1 MLANQVRVSFEVYPP
16 RDQNSGESLESSIL
30 ELAKLDPTFIS
41 VTFGAGGSSTKNS
54 LAVLKFILQNTQA
67 AALAHLTCVG
77 HSFLETKDL
86 VNQFMDEG
94 ISDFLALRGDPQ
106 PGMPSE
112 PKGELKSSS
121 ELVQLIS
128 QVHRERGNDRSDL
141 NVAVATFPNGHPDSD
156 SIAQDIQAL
165 LAKQNA
171 GADYAI
177 TQLFFFAADYVNFVK
192 LAREAGVTIPILPG
206 IMPVTSM
213 QRLHR
218 VIELTGEKNPEELAK
233 LLSVDSKEQA
243 KDAGIDWAANL
254 VTELVEAGA
263 PGVHLYA
270 FNQHESVTQ
279 VLQRAGI
286 R

>member
-1 MLANQVRVSFEVYPP
+1 LTGEIRVSFEVYPP

-30 ELAKLDPTFIS
+30 ELAKLNPEFIS

-54 LAVLKFILQNTQA
+54 LAVLKFILENTSA
-67 AALAHLTCVG
+67 SALAHLTCVG
-77 HSFLETKDL
+77 HSFLETKAL
-86 VNQFMDEG
+86 VNEFMDEG
-94 ISDFLALRGDPQ
+94 ITDFLALRGDPQ
-106 PGMPSE
+106 VGMPSE

-128 QVHRERGNDRSDL
+128 QVHKERGNSRSDL
-141 NVAVATFPNGHPDSD
+141 KVAVATFPNGHPDSD

-165 LAKQNA
+165 LAKQSA

-177 TQLFFFAADYVNFVK
+177 TQLFFFAKDYVAFVK
-192 LAREAGVTIPILPG
+192 RAREAGVRIPILPG

-213 QRLHR
+213 QRLNR
-218 VIELTGEKNPEELAK
+218 VIELTGEKNPEALAK
-233 LLSVDSKEQA
+233 LLSVGSKEDA
-243 KDAGIDWAANL
+243 KQSGIDWAANL

>member
-1 MLANQVRVSFEVYPP
+1 MTGEIRVSFEVYPP

-30 ELAKLDPTFIS
+30 ELAKLNPEFIS

-54 LAVLKFILQNTQA
+54 LAVLKFILENTSA
-67 AALAHLTCVG
+67 SALAHLTCVG
-77 HSFLETKDL
+77 HSFLETKAL
-86 VNQFMDEG
+86 VNEFMDEG
-94 ISDFLALRGDPQ
+94 ITDFLALRGDPQ
-106 PGMPSE
+106 AGMPSE

-128 QVHRERGNDRSDL
+128 QVHQDRGYSRSDL
-141 NVAVATFPNGHPDSD
+141 KLAVATFPNGHPDSD
-156 SIAQDIQAL
+156 SIGQDIQAL
-165 LAKQNA
+165 LAKQSA

-177 TQLFFFAADYVNFVK
+177 TQLFFFAEDYVAFVK
-192 LAREAGVTIPILPG
+192 LAREAGVSIPILPG

-213 QRLHR
+213 QRLNR
-218 VIELTGEKNPEELAK
+218 VIELTGEKNPEALAK
-233 LLSVDSKEQA
+233 LLSVSSKEDA
-243 KDAGIDWAANL
+243 KQSGIDWAANL

>member
-1 MLANQVRVSFEVYPP
+1 MTNQVQVSFEVYPP
-16 RDQNSGESLESSIL
+16 RGQNSGESLESSII
-30 ELAKLDPTFIS
+30 ELAKMDPTFIS

-54 LAVLKFILQNTQA
+54 LEVLKFILKNTQS

-77 HSFLETKDL
+77 HSFLETKEL

-94 ISDFLALRGDPQ
+94 ISDFLALRGDLQ
-106 PGMPSE
+106 PGIPVE
-112 PKGELKSSS
+112 PKGELRTSS

-128 QVHRERGNDRSDL
+128 QVHNDRGNIRSAL
-141 NVAVATFPNGHPDSD
+141 KVAVATFPNGHPDSD
-156 SIAQDIQAL
+156 SIAQDVQAL

-177 TQLFFFAADYVNFVK
+177 TQLFFFAADYVAFVR

-213 QRLHR
+213 QRLNR
-218 VIELTGEKNPEELAK
+218 VLELTGEKNPEDLAK
-233 LLSVDSKEQA
+233 QLGVTSKEDATQ
-243 KDAGIDWAANL
+243 AGIDWAANL
-254 VTELVEAGA
+254 VSELVDEGA

>member
-94 ISDFLALRGDPQ
+94 ISDFLALRGDPH

-128 QVHRERGNDRSDL
+128 QVHKERGNNRSDL

-165 LAKQNA
+165 LAKQSA

-177 TQLFFFAADYVNFVK
+177 TQLFFFAADYVSFVK

-218 VIELTGEKNPEELAK
+218 VIELTGEKNPEELAS

-243 KDAGIDWAANL
+243 KQAGIDWAANL

>member
-1 MLANQVRVSFEVYPP
+1 MANQVRVSFEVYPP

-30 ELAKLDPTFIS
+30 ELAKMDPTFIS

-54 LAVLKFILQNTQA
+54 LSVLKFILQNTQA

-94 ISDFLALRGDPQ
+94 ITDFLALRGDPQ
-106 PGMPSE
+106 PGMPTE
-112 PKGELKSSS
+112 PKGELKTSS

-128 QVHRERGNDRSDL
+128 QVHKERGNSRTDL
-141 NVAVATFPNGHPDSD
+141 QLAVATFPNGHPDSD
-156 SIAQDIQAL
+156 SMAQDIQAL

-177 TQLFFFAADYVNFVK
+177 TQLFFSASDYVNFVK

-213 QRLHR
+213 QRLNR
-218 VIELTGEKNPEELAK
+218 VIELTGEKNPEALAK
-233 LLSVDSKEQA
+233 MLSVDSKEEA
-243 KDAGIDWAANL
+243 KQAGIDWAANL
-254 VTELVEAGA
+254 VTELVEQGA

-279 VLQRAGI
+279 VLIRAGI

>member
-1 MLANQVRVSFEVYPP
+1 MSNQVRVSFEVYPP
-16 RDQNSGESLESSIL
+16 RDQNSGESLESSII
-30 ELAKLDPTFIS
+30 ELANLNPEFIS

-54 LAVLKFILQNTQA
+54 LEVLKFIRDNTQA
-67 AALAHLTCVG
+67 SALAHLTCVG
-77 HSFLETKDL
+77 HSFLETKGL
-86 VNQFMDEG
+86 VSQFMDEG
-94 ISDFLALRGDPQ
+94 ITDFLALRGDPQ
-106 PGMPSE
+106 EGMPQE

-128 QVHRERGNDRSDL
+128 QVQKERGGARADL
-141 NVAVATFPNGHPDSD
+141 KVAVATFPNGHPDSD
-156 SIAQDIQAL
+156 SIAQDVQAL
-165 LAKQNA
+165 VAKQNS

-177 TQLFFFAADYVNFVK
+177 TQLFFFAADYFSFVQ

-213 QRLHR
+213 QRLNR
-218 VIELTGEKNPEELAK
+218 VIELTGEKNPAGLANQ
-233 LLSVDSKEQA
+233 LDTSSKEDA
-243 KDAGIDWAANL
+243 KQAGIDWAANL
-254 VTELVEAGA
+254 VTELVEADA

>member
-1 MLANQVRVSFEVYPP
+1 LTGEIRVSFEVYPP

-30 ELAKLDPTFIS
+30 ELAKLNPEFIS

-54 LAVLKFILQNTQA
+54 LAVLKFILENTSA
-67 AALAHLTCVG
+67 SALAHLTCVG
-77 HSFLETKDL
+77 HSFLETKAL
-86 VNQFMDEG
+86 VNEFMDEG
-94 ISDFLALRGDPQ
+94 ITDFLALRGDPQ
-106 PGMPSE
+106 VGMPSD

-128 QVHRERGNDRSDL
+128 QVHKERGNSRSDL
-141 NVAVATFPNGHPDSD
+141 KVAVATFPNGHPDSD

-165 LAKQNA
+165 LAKQSA

-177 TQLFFFAADYVNFVK
+177 TQLFFFAKYYVAFVK
-192 LAREAGVTIPILPG
+192 RAREAGVRIPILPG

-213 QRLHR
+213 QRLNR
-218 VIELTGEKNPEELAK
+218 VIELTGEKNPEALAK
-233 LLSVDSKEQA
+233 LLSVGSKEDA
-243 KDAGIDWAANL
+243 KQSGIDWAANL

>member
-1 MLANQVRVSFEVYPP
+1 MTGEIRVSFEVYPP
-16 RDQNSGESLESSIL
+16 RDQNSGESLESSIV
-30 ELAKLDPTFIS
+30 ELAKMDPTFIS

-54 LAVLKFILQNTQA
+54 LDVLKFILQNTRA

-77 HSFLETKDL
+77 HSFLETKAL
-86 VNQFMDEG
+86 VNEFMDEG

-106 PGMPSE
+106 PGMPID

-128 QVHRERGNDRSDL
+128 QVHKDRGNSRSAL

-177 TQLFFFAADYVNFVK
+177 TQLFFFAADYVAFVK
-192 LAREAGVTIPILPG
+192 RAREAGVSIPILPG

-213 QRLHR
+213 QRLNR
-218 VIELTGEKNPEELAK
+218 VIELTGEKNPEALAK
-233 LLSVDSKEQA
+233 LLSVSSKEDA
-243 KDAGIDWAANL
+243 KQSGIDWAANL

-279 VLQRAGI
+279 VLQKSGI

>member
-1 MLANQVRVSFEVYPP
+1 MLTNQVQVSFEVYPP
-16 RDQNSGESLESSIL
+16 RGQNSGESLESSII
-30 ELAKLDPTFIS
+30 ELAKMDPTFIS

-54 LAVLKFILQNTQA
+54 LEVLKFILKNTQS

-77 HSFLETKDL
+77 HSFLETKEL

-94 ISDFLALRGDPQ
+94 ISDFLALRGDLQ
-106 PGMPSE
+106 PGISVE
-112 PKGELKSSS
+112 PKGELRTSS

-128 QVHRERGNDRSDL
+128 QVHNDRGNIRSAL
-141 NVAVATFPNGHPDSD
+141 KVAVATFPNGHPDSD
-156 SIAQDIQAL
+156 SIAQDVQAL

-177 TQLFFFAADYVNFVK
+177 TQLFFFAADYVAFVR

-213 QRLHR
+213 QRLNR
-218 VIELTGEKNPEELAK
+218 VLELTGEKNPEDLAK
-233 LLSVDSKEQA
+233 QLGVTSKEDATQ
-243 KDAGIDWAANL
+243 AGIDWAANL
-254 VTELVEAGA
+254 VSELVDEGA

-279 VLQRAGI
+279 VLQRSGI

>member
-1 MLANQVRVSFEVYPP
+1 M
-16 RDQNSGESLESSIL
+16 
-30 ELAKLDPTFIS
+30 DPTFIS

-54 LAVLKFILQNTQA
+54 LEVLKYILQNTQA

-77 HSFLETKDL
+77 HSFLETKAL

-106 PGMPSE
+106 PGMPVE
-112 PKGELKSSS
+112 PKGELKTSS

-128 QVHRERGNDRSDL
+128 QVHKDRGNSRSAL

-177 TQLFFFAADYVNFVK
+177 TQLFFFASDYVAFVK

-213 QRLHR
+213 QRLNR
-218 VIELTGEKNPEELAK
+218 VIELTGEKYPEALAK
-233 LLSVDSKEQA
+233 QLSVTSKEEA
-243 KDAGIDWAANL
+243 KQAGIDWAANL
-254 VTELVEAGA
+254 VAELVEQGA

-279 VLQRAGI
+279 ALQRAGI

>member
-86 VNQFMDEG
+86 VNKFMDEG

-128 QVHRERGNDRSDL
+128 QVHGERGNVRSDL

-243 KDAGIDWAANL
+243 KQAGIDWAANL
-254 VTELVEAGA
+254 VRELAEAGA

>member
-1 MLANQVRVSFEVYPP
+1 MTGEIRVSFEVYPP

-30 ELAKLDPTFIS
+30 ELAKLNPEFIS

-54 LAVLKFILQNTQA
+54 LAVLKFILENTSA
-67 AALAHLTCVG
+67 SALAHLTCVG
-77 HSFLETKDL
+77 HSFLETKAL
-86 VNQFMDEG
+86 VNEFMDEG
-94 ISDFLALRGDPQ
+94 ITDFLALRGDPQ
-106 PGMPSE
+106 AGMPSE

-128 QVHRERGNDRSDL
+128 QVHQDRGNSRSDL
-141 NVAVATFPNGHPDSD
+141 KVAVATFPNGHPDSD

-165 LAKQNA
+165 LAKQSA

-177 TQLFFFAADYVNFVK
+177 TQLFFYAADYVAFVK
-192 LAREAGVTIPILPG
+192 LAREAGVSIPILPG

-213 QRLHR
+213 QRLNR
-218 VIELTGEKNPEELAK
+218 VIELTGEKNPEALAK
-233 LLSVDSKEQA
+233 LLSVSSKEDA
-243 KDAGIDWAANL
+243 KQSGIDWAANL

>member
-1 MLANQVRVSFEVYPP
+1 MTGEIRVSFEVYPP

-30 ELAKLDPTFIS
+30 ELAKLNPEFIS

-54 LAVLKFILQNTQA
+54 LAVLKFILETTSA
-67 AALAHLTCVG
+67 SALAHLTCVG
-77 HSFLETKDL
+77 HSFLETKAL
-86 VNQFMDEG
+86 VNEFMDEG
-94 ISDFLALRGDPQ
+94 ITDFLALRGDPQ
-106 PGMPSE
+106 AGMPSE

-128 QVHRERGNDRSDL
+128 QVHQDRGYSRSDL
-141 NVAVATFPNGHPDSD
+141 KVAVATFPNGHPDSD

-165 LAKQNA
+165 LAKQSA

-177 TQLFFFAADYVNFVK
+177 TQLFFFAADYVAFVK
-192 LAREAGVTIPILPG
+192 LAREAGVSIPILPG

-213 QRLHR
+213 QRLNR
-218 VIELTGEKNPEELAK
+218 VIELTGEKNPEALAK
-233 LLSVDSKEQA
+233 LLSVSSKEDA
-243 KDAGIDWAANL
+243 KQSGIDWAANL

-279 VLQRAGI
+279 VLQRSGI

>member
-1 MLANQVRVSFEVYPP
+1 MANQVRVSFEVYPP
-16 RDQNSGESLESSIL
+16 RDQNTGESLESSIL

-54 LAVLKFILQNTQA
+54 LAVLKFILQNTRA

-86 VNQFMDEG
+86 VNQFMEEG

-121 ELVQLIS
+121 ELVQVIS

-243 KDAGIDWAANL
+243 KQAGIDWAANL

>member
-1 MLANQVRVSFEVYPP
+1 MTGEIRVSFEVYPP

-30 ELAKLDPTFIS
+30 ELAKLNPEFIS

-54 LAVLKFILQNTQA
+54 LAVLKFILENTSA
-67 AALAHLTCVG
+67 SALAHLTCVG
-77 HSFLETKDL
+77 HSFLETKAL
-86 VNQFMDEG
+86 VNEFMDEG
-94 ISDFLALRGDPQ
+94 ITDFLALRGDPQ
-106 PGMPSE
+106 AGMPSE

-128 QVHRERGNDRSDL
+128 QVHQDRGNSRSDL
-141 NVAVATFPNGHPDSD
+141 KVAVATFPNGHPDSD
-156 SIAQDIQAL
+156 SIGQDIQAL
-165 LAKQNA
+165 LAKQSA

-177 TQLFFFAADYVNFVK
+177 TQLFFFAADYVAFVK
-192 LAREAGVTIPILPG
+192 LAREAGVSIPILPG

-213 QRLHR
+213 QRLNR
-218 VIELTGEKNPEELAK
+218 VIELTGEKNPEALAK
-233 LLSVDSKEQA
+233 LLSVSSKEDA
-243 KDAGIDWAANL
+243 KQSGIDWAANL

>member
-1 MLANQVRVSFEVYPP
+1 LTGEIRVSFEVYPP

-30 ELAKLDPTFIS
+30 ELAKLDPEFIS

-54 LAVLKFILQNTQA
+54 LAVLKFILENTSA
-67 AALAHLTCVG
+67 SALAHLTCVG
-77 HSFLETKDL
+77 HSFLETKAL
-86 VNQFMDEG
+86 VNEFMDEG
-94 ISDFLALRGDPQ
+94 ITDFLALRGDPQ
-106 PGMPSE
+106 AGMPSE

-128 QVHRERGNDRSDL
+128 QVHQERGNTRSDL
-141 NVAVATFPNGHPDSD
+141 KVAVATFPNGHPDSD

-165 LAKQNA
+165 LAKQSA

-177 TQLFFFAADYVNFVK
+177 TQLFFFAADYVAFVK
-192 LAREAGVTIPILPG
+192 LARDAGVSIPILPG

-213 QRLHR
+213 QRLNR
-218 VIELTGEKNPEELAK
+218 VIELTGEKNPEGLAK
-233 LLSVDSKEQA
+233 LLSTESKEEA
-243 KDAGIDWAANL
+243 KQAGIDWAANL

>member
-1 MLANQVRVSFEVYPP
+1 MTGEIGVSFEVYPP
-16 RDQNSGESLESSIL
+16 RDQNSGESLESSIV
-30 ELAKLDPTFIS
+30 ELAKMDPTFIS

-54 LAVLKFILQNTQA
+54 LDVLKFILQNTRA

-77 HSFLETKDL
+77 HSFLETKAL
-86 VNQFMDEG
+86 VNEFMDEG

-106 PGMPSE
+106 PGMPID

-128 QVHRERGNDRSDL
+128 QVHKDRGNSRSAL

-177 TQLFFFAADYVNFVK
+177 TQLFFFAADYVAFVK
-192 LAREAGVTIPILPG
+192 RAREAGVSIPILPG

-213 QRLHR
+213 QRLNR
-218 VIELTGEKNPEELAK
+218 VIELTGEKNPEALAK
-233 LLSVDSKEQA
+233 LLSVSSKEDA
-243 KDAGIDWAANL
+243 KQSGIDWAANL

-279 VLQRAGI
+279 VLQKSGI

>member
-1 MLANQVRVSFEVYPP
+1 MTGEIRVSFEVYPP

-30 ELAKLDPTFIS
+30 ELAKLDPEFIS

-54 LAVLKFILQNTQA
+54 LAVLKFILENTSA
-67 AALAHLTCVG
+67 SALAHLTCVG
-77 HSFLETKDL
+77 HSFLETKAL
-86 VNQFMDEG
+86 VNEFMDEG
-94 ISDFLALRGDPQ
+94 ITDFLALRGDPQ
-106 PGMPSE
+106 AGMPSE

-128 QVHRERGNDRSDL
+128 QVHKERGNSRSDL
-141 NVAVATFPNGHPDSD
+141 KVAVATFPNGHPDSD

-165 LAKQNA
+165 LAKQSA

-177 TQLFFFAADYVNFVK
+177 TQLFFFAADYVAFVK
-192 LAREAGVTIPILPG
+192 LARDAGVSIPILPG

-213 QRLHR
+213 QRLNR
-218 VIELTGEKNPEELAK
+218 VIELTGEKNPEALAK
-233 LLSVDSKEQA
+233 LLSVGSKEDA
-243 KDAGIDWAANL
+243 KQSGIDWAANL

>member
-1 MLANQVRVSFEVYPP
+1 MTGEIRVSFEVYPP

-30 ELAKLDPTFIS
+30 ELAKLNPEFIS

-54 LAVLKFILQNTQA
+54 LAVLKFILETTSA
-67 AALAHLTCVG
+67 SALAHLTCVG
-77 HSFLETKDL
+77 HSFLETKAL
-86 VNQFMDEG
+86 VNEFMDEG
-94 ISDFLALRGDPQ
+94 ITDFLALRGDPQ
-106 PGMPSE
+106 AGMPSE

-128 QVHRERGNDRSDL
+128 QVHQDRGNSRSDL
-141 NVAVATFPNGHPDSD
+141 KVAVATFPNGHPDSD
-156 SIAQDIQAL
+156 SIGQDIQAL
-165 LAKQNA
+165 LAKQSA

-177 TQLFFFAADYVNFVK
+177 TQLFFFAADYVAFVK
-192 LAREAGVTIPILPG
+192 LAREAGVSIPILPG

-213 QRLHR
+213 QRLNR
-218 VIELTGEKNPEELAK
+218 VIELTGEKNPEALAK
-233 LLSVDSKEQA
+233 LLSVSSKEDA
-243 KDAGIDWAANL
+243 KQSGIDWAANL

>member
-1 MLANQVRVSFEVYPP
+1 MANQVRVSFEVYPP

-86 VNQFMDEG
+86 VNKFMEEG

-128 QVHRERGNDRSDL
+128 QVHGERGNVRSDL

-243 KDAGIDWAANL
+243 KQAGIDWAANL
-254 VTELVEAGA
+254 VRELAEAGA

>member
-86 VNQFMDEG
+86 VSQFMDEG

-128 QVHRERGNDRSDL
+128 QVHKERGNNRSDL

-165 LAKQNA
+165 LAKQSS

-177 TQLFFFAADYVNFVK
+177 TQLFFFASDYVNFVK

-233 LLSVDSKEQA
+233 LLSVDSKEHA
-243 KDAGIDWAANL
+243 KDAGINWAANL

>member
-1 MLANQVRVSFEVYPP
+1 LTGEIRVSFEVYPP

-30 ELAKLDPTFIS
+30 ELAKVNPEFIS

-54 LAVLKFILQNTQA
+54 LAVLKFILENTSA
-67 AALAHLTCVG
+67 SALAHLTCVG
-77 HSFLETKDL
+77 HSFLETKAL
-86 VNQFMDEG
+86 VNEFMDEG
-94 ISDFLALRGDPQ
+94 ITDFLALRGDPQ
-106 PGMPSE
+106 AGMPSD

-128 QVHRERGNDRSDL
+128 QVHKDRGYSRSDL
-141 NVAVATFPNGHPDSD
+141 KVAVATFPNGHPDSD

-165 LAKQNA
+165 LAKQSA

-177 TQLFFFAADYVNFVK
+177 TQLFFFAEDYVAFLK
-192 LAREAGVTIPILPG
+192 LAREAGVSIPILPG

-213 QRLHR
+213 QRLNR
-218 VIELTGEKNPEELAK
+218 VIELTGEENPEALAK
-233 LLSVDSKEQA
+233 LLSVSSKEDA
-243 KDAGIDWAANL
+243 KQSGIDWAANL

>member
-1 MLANQVRVSFEVYPP
+1 M
-16 RDQNSGESLESSIL
+16 
-30 ELAKLDPTFIS
+30 DPTFIS

-54 LAVLKFILQNTQA
+54 LEVLKSILKNTQA

-77 HSFLETKDL
+77 YSFLETKAL

-94 ISDFLALRGDPQ
+94 ITDFLALRGDPQ
-106 PGMPSE
+106 PGMPLE
-112 PKGELKSSS
+112 PKGELKTSS

-128 QVHRERGNDRSDL
+128 QVHKERGNSRSAL
-141 NVAVATFPNGHPDSD
+141 KVAVATFPNGHPDSD
-156 SIAQDIQAL
+156 SISQDIQAL

-177 TQLFFFAADYVNFVK
+177 TQVFFFAADYVKFVK
-192 LAREAGVTIPILPG
+192 LAKDAGVTIPILPG

-213 QRLHR
+213 QRLNR
-218 VIELTGEKNPEELAK
+218 VIELTGEKNPEGLAK
-233 LLSVDSKEQA
+233 LLSVNSKDDA
-243 KDAGIDWAANL
+243 KQAGIDWAANL
-254 VTELVEAGA
+254 VSELVDEGA

-270 FNQHESVTQ
+270 FNQHESVTK

>member
-1 MLANQVRVSFEVYPP
+1 MTGEIRVSFEVYPP
-16 RDQNSGESLESSIL
+16 RDQNSGESLDSSIL
-30 ELAKLDPTFIS
+30 ELAKLNPEFIS

-54 LAVLKFILQNTQA
+54 LAVLKFILENTSA
-67 AALAHLTCVG
+67 SALAHLTCVG
-77 HSFLETKDL
+77 HSFLETKAL
-86 VNQFMDEG
+86 VNEFMDEG
-94 ISDFLALRGDPQ
+94 ITDFLALRGDPQ
-106 PGMPSE
+106 AGMPSE

-128 QVHRERGNDRSDL
+128 QVHQDRGNSRSDL
-141 NVAVATFPNGHPDSD
+141 KVAVATFPNGHPDSD

-165 LAKQNA
+165 LAKQSA

-177 TQLFFFAADYVNFVK
+177 TQLFFFAADYVAFVK
-192 LAREAGVTIPILPG
+192 LAREAGVSIPILPG

-213 QRLHR
+213 QRLNR
-218 VIELTGEKNPEELAK
+218 VIELTGEKNPEALAK
-233 LLSVDSKEQA
+233 LLSVSSKEDA
-243 KDAGIDWAANL
+243 KQSGIDWAANL

>member
-1 MLANQVRVSFEVYPP
+1 MTNQVQVSFEVYPP
-16 RDQNSGESLESSIL
+16 RGQNSGESLESSII
-30 ELAKLDPTFIS
+30 ELAKMDPTFIS

-54 LAVLKFILQNTQA
+54 LEVLKFILKNTQS

-77 HSFLETKDL
+77 HSFLETKEL

-94 ISDFLALRGDPQ
+94 ISDFLALRGDLQ
-106 PGMPSE
+106 PGISVE
-112 PKGELKSSS
+112 PKGELRTSS

-128 QVHRERGNDRSDL
+128 QVHNDRGNIRSAL
-141 NVAVATFPNGHPDSD
+141 KVAVATFPNGHPDSD
-156 SIAQDIQAL
+156 SIAQDVQAL

-177 TQLFFFAADYVNFVK
+177 TQLFFFAADYVAFVR

-213 QRLHR
+213 QRLNR
-218 VIELTGEKNPEELAK
+218 VLELTGEKNPEDLAK
-233 LLSVDSKEQA
+233 QLGVTSKEDATQ
-243 KDAGIDWAANL
+243 AGIDWAANL
-254 VTELVEAGA
+254 VSELVDEGA

>member
-1 MLANQVRVSFEVYPP
+1 MTGEIRVSFEVYPP

-30 ELAKLDPTFIS
+30 ELAKLNPEFIS

-54 LAVLKFILQNTQA
+54 LAVLKFILENTSA
-67 AALAHLTCVG
+67 SALAHLTCVG
-77 HSFLETKDL
+77 HSFLETKAL
-86 VNQFMDEG
+86 VNEFMDEG
-94 ISDFLALRGDPQ
+94 ITDFLALRGDPQ
-106 PGMPSE
+106 AGMPSE

-128 QVHRERGNDRSDL
+128 QVHQDRGNTRSDL
-141 NVAVATFPNGHPDSD
+141 KVAVATFPNGHPDSD

-165 LAKQNA
+165 LAKQSA

-177 TQLFFFAADYVNFVK
+177 TQLFFFAADYVAFVK
-192 LAREAGVTIPILPG
+192 LAREAGVSIPILPG

-213 QRLHR
+213 QRLNR
-218 VIELTGEKNPEELAK
+218 VIELTGEKNPEALAK
-233 LLSVDSKEQA
+233 LLSVSSKEDA
-243 KDAGIDWAANL
+243 KQSGIDWAANL

>member
-1 MLANQVRVSFEVYPP
+1 LTGEIRVSFEVYPP

-30 ELAKLDPTFIS
+30 ELAKLNPEFIS

-54 LAVLKFILQNTQA
+54 LAVLKFILENTSA
-67 AALAHLTCVG
+67 SALAHLTCVG
-77 HSFLETKDL
+77 HSFLETKAL
-86 VNQFMDEG
+86 VNEFMDEG
-94 ISDFLALRGDPQ
+94 ITDFLALRGDPQ
-106 PGMPSE
+106 AGMPSE

-128 QVHRERGNDRSDL
+128 QVHQERGNSRSDL
-141 NVAVATFPNGHPDSD
+141 KVAVATFPNGHPDSD
-156 SIAQDIQAL
+156 SIGQDIQAL
-165 LAKQNA
+165 LAKQSA

-177 TQLFFFAADYVNFVK
+177 TQLFFFAADYVAFVK
-192 LAREAGVTIPILPG
+192 RAREAGVSIPILPG

-213 QRLHR
+213 QRLNR
-218 VIELTGEKNPEELAK
+218 VIELTGEKNPEALAK
-233 LLSVDSKEQA
+233 LLSVSSKEDA
-243 KDAGIDWAANL
+243 KQSGIDWAANL
-254 VTELVEAGA
+254 VTELVDAGA

>member
-1 MLANQVRVSFEVYPP
+1 MTGEIRVSFEVYPP

-30 ELAKLDPTFIS
+30 ELAKLNPEFIS

-54 LAVLKFILQNTQA
+54 LAVLKFILENTSA
-67 AALAHLTCVG
+67 SALAHLTCVG
-77 HSFLETKDL
+77 HSFLETKAL
-86 VNQFMDEG
+86 VNEFMDEG
-94 ISDFLALRGDPQ
+94 ITDFLALRGDPQ
-106 PGMPSE
+106 AGMPSE

-128 QVHRERGNDRSDL
+128 QVHQDRGNSRSDL
-141 NVAVATFPNGHPDSD
+141 KVAVATFPNGHPDSD

-165 LAKQNA
+165 LAKQSA

-177 TQLFFFAADYVNFVK
+177 TQLFFFAEDYVAFVK
-192 LAREAGVTIPILPG
+192 LAREAGVSIPSLPG

-213 QRLHR
+213 QRLNR
-218 VIELTGEKNPEELAK
+218 VIELTGEKNPEALAK
-233 LLSVDSKEQA
+233 LLSVSSKEDA
-243 KDAGIDWAANL
+243 KQSGIDWAANL

>member
-16 RDQNSGESLESSIL
+16 RDQNSGESLESSIV
-30 ELAKLDPTFIS
+30 ELAKMDPTFIS

-54 LAVLKFILQNTQA
+54 LAVLKFIHTQTKA

-94 ISDFLALRGDPQ
+94 ITDFLALRGDPQ
-106 PGMPSE
+106 PGMPTE

-128 QVHRERGNDRSDL
+128 QVHKERGNSREDL
-141 NVAVATFPNGHPDSD
+141 QVAVATFPNGHPDSD

-165 LAKQNA
+165 LAKQSA

-177 TQLFFFAADYVNFVK
+177 TQLFFFAADYVRFVK

-213 QRLHR
+213 QRLNR
-218 VIELTGEKNPEELAK
+218 VIELTGEKNPEALANV
-233 LLSVDSKEQA
+233 LNVGSKEEA
-243 KDAGIDWAANL
+243 KEAGIDWAANL
-254 VTELVEAGA
+254 VRELVEAGA

>member
-1 MLANQVRVSFEVYPP
+1 LTGEIRVSFEVYPP

-30 ELAKLDPTFIS
+30 ELAKLNPEFIS

-54 LAVLKFILQNTQA
+54 LAVLKFILENTSA
-67 AALAHLTCVG
+67 SALAHLTCVG
-77 HSFLETKDL
+77 HSFLETKAL
-86 VNQFMDEG
+86 VNEFMDEG
-94 ISDFLALRGDPQ
+94 ITDFLALRGDPQ
-106 PGMPSE
+106 AGMPSE

-128 QVHRERGNDRSDL
+128 QVHQERGNTRSDL
-141 NVAVATFPNGHPDSD
+141 KVAVATFPNGHPDSD
-156 SIAQDIQAL
+156 SIGQDIQAL
-165 LAKQNA
+165 LAKQSA

-177 TQLFFFAADYVNFVK
+177 TQLFFFAADYVAFVK
-192 LAREAGVTIPILPG
+192 LAREAGVSIPILPG

-213 QRLHR
+213 QRLNR
-218 VIELTGEKNPEELAK
+218 VIELTGEKNPEALAK
-233 LLSVDSKEQA
+233 LLSVSSKEDA
-243 KDAGIDWAANL
+243 KQSGIDWAANL

>member
-1 MLANQVRVSFEVYPP
+1 MLTNQVQVSFEVYPP
-16 RDQNSGESLESSIL
+16 RGQNSGESLESSII
-30 ELAKLDPTFIS
+30 ELAKMDPTFIS

-54 LAVLKFILQNTQA
+54 LEVLKFILKNTQS

-77 HSFLETKDL
+77 HSFLETKEL

-94 ISDFLALRGDPQ
+94 ISDFLALRGDLQ
-106 PGMPSE
+106 PGISVE
-112 PKGELKSSS
+112 PKGELRTSS

-128 QVHRERGNDRSDL
+128 QVHNDRGNIRSAL
-141 NVAVATFPNGHPDSD
+141 KVAVATFPNGHPDSD
-156 SIAQDIQAL
+156 SIAQDVQAL

-177 TQLFFFAADYVNFVK
+177 TQLFFFAADYVAFVR

-213 QRLHR
+213 QRLNR
-218 VIELTGEKNPEELAK
+218 VLELTGEKNPEDLAK
-233 LLSVDSKEQA
+233 QLGVTSKEDATQ
-243 KDAGIDWAANL
+243 AGIDWAANL
-254 VTELVEAGA
+254 VSELVDEGA

>member
-1 MLANQVRVSFEVYPP
+1 LTGEIRVSFEVYPP

-30 ELAKLDPTFIS
+30 ELAKLNPEFIS

-54 LAVLKFILQNTQA
+54 LAVLKFILEKTSA
-67 AALAHLTCVG
+67 SALAHLTCVG
-77 HSFLETKDL
+77 HSFLETKAL
-86 VNQFMDEG
+86 VNEFMDEG
-94 ISDFLALRGDPQ
+94 ITDFLALRGDPQ
-106 PGMPSE
+106 VGMPSE

-128 QVHRERGNDRSDL
+128 QVHKERGNSRSDL
-141 NVAVATFPNGHPDSD
+141 KVAVATFPNGHPDSD

-165 LAKQNA
+165 LAKQSA

-177 TQLFFFAADYVNFVK
+177 TQLFFFAADYVAFVK
-192 LAREAGVTIPILPG
+192 LAREAGVRIPILPG

-213 QRLHR
+213 QRLNR
-218 VIELTGEKNPEELAK
+218 VIELTGEKNPEALAK
-233 LLSVDSKEQA
+233 LLSVGSKEDA
-243 KDAGIDWAANL
+243 KQSGIDWAANL